1 MKWVY
6 YAPHNAGASRHDKSG
21 IDGSTSIGGS
31 LHGCC
36 SRSGATQATEGPAAF
51 GTTDRMPAV

>member
-21 IDGSTSIGGS
+21 IDDSTYRWVS
-31 LHGCC
+31 
-36 SRSGATQATEGPAAF
+36 SRLPQPLRATQTTAGPAAF